1 MGKITTHPT
10 PNPNSLKIT
19 RDSGPF
25 IESGMES
32 FGSASEAAGHP
43 IGEPLFE
50 IEGVANVF
58 ILPVFLTITKDP
70 AAKWDPILKAA
81 REILA

>member
-10 PNPNSLKIT
+10 PNPNSKKIT

-25 IESGMES
+25 IAAGMES
-32 FGSASEAAGHP
+32 FGSAAEAAGHP
-43 IGEPLFE
+43 LGEPLFA
-50 IEGVANVF
+50 IEGVTNVF
-58 ILPVFLTITKDP
+58 ILPVFLTITKEP

-81 REILA
+81 KLLLT